1 MMRSAIA
8 LWAKKATACLVLAI
22 AVVMA
27 AGVPVVAEASEVSPR
42 IKNAQVLDTYKT
54 FSNTLFV
61 TGKYDKTYRLLTFA
75 TSYSLTSTDII
86 SYTDGY
92 YSGYYGFVTTYKCSY
107 VTW

>member
-42 IKNAQVLDTYKT
+42 IKNA
-54 FSNTLFV
+54 
-61 TGKYDKTYRLLTFA
+61 
-75 TSYSLTSTDII
+75 
-86 SYTDGY
+86 
-92 YSGYYGFVTTYKCSY
+92 
-107 VTW
+107 